1 MFVPAPNWIS
11 KFVGVVNLVTNL
23 RGTFLS
29 WSKNGTLVW
38 SAEKLGLLILVLLI
52 VSYIISCPKYGT
64 SYQVFPSLSTISN
77 IPIIF
82 ESAIVTVGYFVT
94 VPNENDVVLISA
106 DIAFLVFFK
115 RK

>member
-1 MFVPAPNWIS
+1 MYKKLTGEKAVVNFDRLYGKPKPTLSGLGVISSSILAVFVPAPNWIS

-52 VSYIISCPKYGT
+52 VMR
-64 SYQVFPSLSTISN
+64 V
-77 IPIIF
+77 
-82 ESAIVTVGYFVT
+82 
-94 VPNENDVVLISA
+94 
-106 DIAFLVFFK
+106 
-115 RK
+115 